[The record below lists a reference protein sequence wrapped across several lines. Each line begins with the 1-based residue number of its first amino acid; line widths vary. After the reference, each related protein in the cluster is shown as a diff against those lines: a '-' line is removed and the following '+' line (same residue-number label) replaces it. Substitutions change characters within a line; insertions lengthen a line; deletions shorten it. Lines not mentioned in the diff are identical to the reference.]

1 MHFLISN
8 MYSIDFGERNVR
20 VAKWTERNGGVEDS
34 SSEIVLDDLGKKF
47 FQYVDNRPLP
57 YM

>member
-1 MHFLISN
+1 

-20 VAKWTERNGGVEDS
+20 VAKWTEINGGVEDS
-34 SSEIVLDDLGKKF
+34 SSEIVLADLGKKF
-47 FQYVDNRPLP
+47 FQYVDNQPLP

>member
-47 FQYVDNRPLP
+47 FQYVDHQPLP
-57 YM
+57 DM